1 MELAWQMKPDLEE
14 ALGAGGGSSPS
25 WGAEPHGS
33 RAATVEGWLALPTLV
48 VPAPDAQSTARLR
61 VGLKESRRRRPSE
74 QPLPVSPLSR

>member
-14 ALGAGGGSSPS
+14 ALGGRGQAPPG
-25 WGAEPHGS
+25 GAEPHGS

-61 VGLKESRRRRPSE
+61 VSLKDSRRQRPSE
-74 QPLPVSPLSR
+74 QPLPVSPLSQ